1 MHGRTFSRVPPT
13 GPYSPNSFQ
22 SEGTWPHA
30 DIGCS
35 ALACVALPSGHIS
48 AASAV
53 AGDGVG
59 LSFAPGAPAAVGLA
73 PERLNLSAGGFLPW
87 MIFTI
92 RNIHTSSKSL
102 YDCKWGVFEELCSRE
117 GHIFFECSV
126 GVILSFL
133 QDLIDK
139 QRVFS
144 TIKVYLV
151 VIAACHVGFE
161 GRTTS

>member
-1 MHGRTFSRVPPT
+1 M
-13 GPYSPNSFQ
+13 
-22 SEGTWPHA
+22 
-30 DIGCS
+30 
-35 ALACVALPSGHIS
+35 
-48 AASAV
+48 
-53 AGDGVG
+53 
-59 LSFAPGAPAAVGLA
+59 GLA
-73 PERLNLSAGGFLPW
+73 PEWLNLSAGGFLPW

-92 RNIHTSSKSL
+92 RNTHTSSTTSL
-102 YDCKWGVFEELCSRE
+102 YDCKWGGFEELCSRE

-144 TIKVYLV
+144 TIKAYLV